1 MSPTVFSTTLHKKK
15 GVEWFRMGKEIT
27 YKKGKIPRENKKK
40 YYYMLSFKI
49 NWKYANDKL
58 YIAHSY
64 PYTFTKL
71 QSFLKHLIHDN

>member
-1 MSPTVFSTTLHKKK
+1 
-15 GVEWFRMGKEIT
+15 MGKDVT

-40 YYYMLSFKI
+40 YYYQLSFKI

-64 PYTFTKL
+64 PYTFSKL
-71 QSFLKHLIHDN
+71 QSFLKSFTHNNEDITKVTIGKTISKKPI